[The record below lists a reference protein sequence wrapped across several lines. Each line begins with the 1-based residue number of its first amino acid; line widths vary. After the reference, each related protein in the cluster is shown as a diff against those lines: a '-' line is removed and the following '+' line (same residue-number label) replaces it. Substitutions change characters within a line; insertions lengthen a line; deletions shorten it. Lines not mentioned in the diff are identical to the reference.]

1 MKECKK
7 CKEYKSLESFTKNK
21 DIKADGLDLYCISCK
36 SIKRKI
42 NYGKHMA
49 REIINYVYLLPVHNY
64 VGTTNCISERMSK
77 HRTKAKRDTSN
88 YRILYSSTNRKDALE
103 LEELL
108 HDIGYEGRH
117 KKNWYR

>member
-7 CKEYKSLESFTKNK
+7 CKEYKSLESFTKNNANK
-21 DIKADGLDLYCISCK
+21 DRLDYYCKECKAIKK
-36 SIKRKI
+36 KI
-42 NYGKHMA
+42 NYDKHMA

-64 VGTTNCISERMSK
+64 VGTTNCISQRMSK